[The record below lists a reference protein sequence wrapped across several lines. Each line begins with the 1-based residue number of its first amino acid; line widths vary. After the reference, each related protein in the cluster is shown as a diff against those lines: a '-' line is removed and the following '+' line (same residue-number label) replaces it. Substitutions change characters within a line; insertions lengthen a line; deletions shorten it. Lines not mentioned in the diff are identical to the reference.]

1 MTKEEI
7 LARLEQKGLTDI
19 VDLVADAE
27 KGYLEELELVEQV
40 GLVHDTELNDEV
52 LNLLKNLN
60 VKITYVVIEE
70 DEDEAEDE
78 GDNE

>member
-7 LARLEQKGLTDI
+7 LSRLEQKGLTDI
-19 VDLVADAE
+19 VDLVVDAE

-52 LNLLKNLN
+52 LNLLKSLN
-60 VKITYVVIEE
+60 VKITYVVVEE
-70 DEDEAEDE
+70 DEDE